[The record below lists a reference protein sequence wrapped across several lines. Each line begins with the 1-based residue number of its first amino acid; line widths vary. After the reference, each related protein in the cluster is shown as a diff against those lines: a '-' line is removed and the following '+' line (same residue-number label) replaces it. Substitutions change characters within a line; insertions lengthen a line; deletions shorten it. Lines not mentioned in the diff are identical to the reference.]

1 MLKNIKIF
9 SKLILRNMPKI
20 IIKNLNNQEVELNDP
35 KKSVLQLI
43 GEAYIDW
50 MQACGGK
57 GRCTTC
63 TMVVHQG
70 MEHLN
75 ELTAAEEKFK
85 SAGRL
90 NTNQRLACQCVASS
104 DIVISTPE
112 KYKLPHV
119 NYSDN

>member
-1 MLKNIKIF
+1 MLKNIKI
-9 SKLILRNMPKI
+9 SPKLILRNMPKI

-43 GEAYIDW
+43 GESYIDW

-90 NTNQRLACQCVASS
+90 NANQRLACQCVAAS